1 MCRAEADQ
9 GGDLKMKQQAQLKGE
24 DSGFWR
30 QMEPDWKPSFTTYYL
45 GHLGKSLNLSEPLCP
60 RLAMIIFSL

>member
-1 MCRAEADQ
+1 
-9 GGDLKMKQQAQLKGE
+9 MKQQAQLKGE